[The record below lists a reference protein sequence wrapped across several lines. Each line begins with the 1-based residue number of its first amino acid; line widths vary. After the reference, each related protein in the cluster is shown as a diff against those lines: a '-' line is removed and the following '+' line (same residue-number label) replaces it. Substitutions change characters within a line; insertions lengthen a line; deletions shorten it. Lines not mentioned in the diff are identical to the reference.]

1 MNASVTR
8 NQRTLL
14 TRIIAALAVLAVV
27 ALAGCSASS
36 ENSASGPATSAATDP
51 SEPATSPVGF
61 VPDLPVLDVTTGQ
74 EVNLADAAVPGK
86 PTVYWAWAPYCPTC
100 RAEAPEVQRFAQA
113 HADEVTVVGIGTQND
128 AGQAREFVET
138 TGLTTPIMLWDKSG
152 VSWRAMGIRSQPTV
166 VLVDA
171 DGQHVDTWIGGLP
184 EEEIL
189 RLIGTT

>member
-8 NQRTLL
+8 NRRVLPVTIVA
-14 TRIIAALAVLAVV
+14 TLAVLGVV

-36 ENSASGPATSAATDP
+36 EPTGSGTSSAAPD
-51 SEPATSPVGF
+51 SNDQSQSPVGF

-152 VSWRAMGIRSQPTV
+152 ISWRAMGIRSQPTV

-171 DGQHVDTWIGGLP
+171 DGQHIDTWIGGLP

-189 RLIGTT
+189 RLVATG